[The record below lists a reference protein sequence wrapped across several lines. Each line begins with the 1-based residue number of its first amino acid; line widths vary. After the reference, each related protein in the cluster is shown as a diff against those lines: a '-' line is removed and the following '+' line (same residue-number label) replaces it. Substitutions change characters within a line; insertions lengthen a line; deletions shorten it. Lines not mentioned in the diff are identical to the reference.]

1 MNLPNKITISRIVL
15 VPIFML
21 FVIPFP
27 DWVLNSSFLNFI
39 HNELVDLN
47 EFIKSYGNY
56 IAALFFIIASA
67 TDGVDGY
74 IARKRK
80 QVTTFG
86 KFLDPIADKLLT
98 TAALIA
104 LVQRQDVT
112 GWAAMLIIGRD
123 LVVTGIRLLA
133 SGEGIVISA
142 SYIAKLKTTVQM
154 IAIAATLLL
163 EQKEQYFGQM
173 EQLRKFPIY
182 NFLQNI
188 SFDRWAMLVAVLIT
202 LYSMYDYMKKNLKLL
217 EFDKM

>member
-27 DWVLNSSFLNFI
+27 DWVLNSSFLGFI
-39 HNELVDLN
+39 HNELINLN
-47 EFIKSYGNY
+47 NFIKNYGNF
-56 IAALFFIIASA
+56 IAAIFFIIASA

-104 LVQRQDVT
+104 LVQRNDIT

-123 LVVTGIRLLA
+123 FVVTGIRLLLQ
-133 SGEGIVISA
+133 
-142 SYIAKLKTTVQM
+142 AKEL
-154 IAIAATLLL
+154 
-163 EQKEQYFGQM
+163 
-173 EQLRKFPIY
+173 
-182 NFLQNI
+182 
-188 SFDRWAMLVAVLIT
+188 
-202 LYSMYDYMKKNLKLL
+202 
-217 EFDKM
+217 